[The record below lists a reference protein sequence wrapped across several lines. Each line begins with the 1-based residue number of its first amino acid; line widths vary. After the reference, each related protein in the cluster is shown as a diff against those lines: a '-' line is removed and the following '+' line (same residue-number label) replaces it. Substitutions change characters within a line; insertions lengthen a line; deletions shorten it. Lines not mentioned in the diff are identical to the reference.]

1 MYLCTSVDYKSLMS
15 KHIYICYIYIIIII
29 HMFDLDLDL
38 ERGKIFDNFP
48 TVCSFDLDLH

>member
-15 KHIYICYIYIIIII
+15 KHIHICYIYIIIII